1 MLKQRSTEG
10 DVMSEHR
17 ATLSWSRG
25 STAFTYETYSRDPVG
40 RFAGGVEASVAQLR
54 DALR

>member
-1 MLKQRSTEG
+1 MLEHRSTQG
-10 DVMSEHR
+10 AFMSEHR

-25 STAFTYETYSRDPVG
+25 SSAFRYESYSSDPVG
-40 RFAGGVEASVAQLR
+40 RFAGGVEVSVAQPR

>member
-1 MLKQRSTEG
+1 
-10 DVMSEHR
+10 MSEHR

-25 STAFTYETYSRDPVG
+25 FTAFPYETYSRDPIW
-40 RFAGGVEASVAQLR
+40 RFAGGVEVLVAQPR

>member
-1 MLKQRSTEG
+1 MLEHGSTRG

-17 ATLSWSRG
+17 ATLSWNRG
-25 STAFTYETYSRDPVG
+25 STAFRYETCSCGPVG
-40 RFAGGVEASVAQLR
+40 PFTGGVEVAVVQPR

>member
-1 MLKQRSTEG
+1 
-10 DVMSEHR
+10 MSEHR

-25 STAFTYETYSRDPVG
+25 SSAFRYESYSSDPVG
-40 RFAGGVEASVAQLR
+40 RFAGGVEVSVAQPR